1 MPAGIPTSNILQP
14 GAISISG
21 GANRALVSQLQLLKP
36 AYYNK
41 YTEKYGNEDFTWWLA
56 TYGGMEKA
64 LNRDYFWFEN
74 RGKLMIAVTNLNI
87 ASAPAV
93 GAVVNNLQISAADYY
108 SSTQAPLRNGE
119 TVYIAS
125 NFVEG
130 VISNLSTATPSAFT
144 FSVTPKRGDLA
155 FAGPTG
161 NLEAGEILYFG
172 GDMDAG
178 EASDSINPEIH
189 LDQKYQNS
197 ITELRESWSATD
209 LAEMTEVFYDSGI
222 SGDSVAGGAQSGYSL
237 FTYKGLVKSNT
248 RYKDYIE
255 QKLMFGD
262 VVTNP
267 LITNGSVGSQGV
279 IPKILQD
286 GETVGYTP
294 GTLDIN
300 KLHEISRIM
309 DVNGAANQAM
319 WLQDIFQRQN
329 FSDGIFKE
337 FPAGAFVWGKGE
349 ASQDASIAYGF
360 KSILID
366 GYLYNVKKYKFF
378 NGEVRTGKTASV
390 DRWRDFGVICPNGET
405 RDAKDATKT
414 YKNLTVMYQDPPK
427 GGTIGNG
434 IRVWQWGGGSMNPTT
449 GKMNDNV
456 EQICYRS
463 TRVVACN
470 QFLVVEAA

>member
-279 IPKILQD
+279 IHKILQD

-294 GTLDIN
+294 GTL
-300 KLHEISRIM
+300 
-309 DVNGAANQAM
+309 
-319 WLQDIFQRQN
+319 
-329 FSDGIFKE
+329 
-337 FPAGAFVWGKGE
+337 
-349 ASQDASIAYGF
+349 
-360 KSILID
+360 
-366 GYLYNVKKYKFF
+366 
-378 NGEVRTGKTASV
+378 
-390 DRWRDFGVICPNGET
+390 
-405 RDAKDATKT
+405 
-414 YKNLTVMYQDPPK
+414 
-427 GGTIGNG
+427 
-434 IRVWQWGGGSMNPTT
+434 
-449 GKMNDNV
+449 
-456 EQICYRS
+456 
-463 TRVVACN
+463 
-470 QFLVVEAA
+470 

>member
-1 MPAGIPTSNILQP
+1 
-14 GAISISG
+14 
-21 GANRALVSQLQLLKP
+21 
-36 AYYNK
+36 
-41 YTEKYGNEDFTWWLA
+41 
-56 TYGGMEKA
+56 
-64 LNRDYFWFEN
+64 
-74 RGKLMIAVTNLNI
+74 
-87 ASAPAV
+87 
-93 GAVVNNLQISAADYY
+93 
-108 SSTQAPLRNGE
+108 
-119 TVYIAS
+119 AS

-390 DRWRDFGVICPNGET
+390 DRWRDFG
-405 RDAKDATKT
+405 
-414 YKNLTVMYQDPPK
+414 
-427 GGTIGNG
+427 
-434 IRVWQWGGGSMNPTT
+434 
-449 GKMNDNV
+449 
-456 EQICYRS
+456 
-463 TRVVACN
+463 
-470 QFLVVEAA
+470 